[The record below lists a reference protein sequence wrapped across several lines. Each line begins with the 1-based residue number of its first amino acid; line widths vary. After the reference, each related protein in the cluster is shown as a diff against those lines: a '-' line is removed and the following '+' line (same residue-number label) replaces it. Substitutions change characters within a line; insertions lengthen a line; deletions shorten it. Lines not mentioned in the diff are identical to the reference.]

1 MAAKG
6 INGVAVASLGAGAL
20 FVYAGVKGYSIPHAV
35 QAIVRGQPPST
46 GGQANPVTT
55 PGDGTGTTTA
65 AGIPAA
71 GIGSGAAAAAAG
83 GRYSNAQ
90 LQSLWIMAGGN
101 PAKAAVAACIADA
114 ESSGNTT
121 ATSPN
126 PDGGTNAGLWQ
137 LDTPGGKGA
146 GYTVQQLFSAITN
159 ARVAVS
165 ASSNGTD
172 WSAWATHSDCG
183 V

>member
-1 MAAKG
+1 MPAKG
-6 INGVAVASLGAGAL
+6 INGVAVAALGAGSL
-20 FVYAGVKGYSIPHAV
+20 FVYAGIKGYSIPHAV

-46 GGQANPVTT
+46 GGQANPISGPASSTAPGT
-55 PGDGTGTTTA
+55 PAPG
-65 AGIPAA
+65 

-101 PAKAAVAACIADA
+101 PAKAAIAACIADA
-114 ESSGNTT
+114 ESSGNPA

-146 GYTVQQLFSAITN
+146 GYTVAQLQQASTN
-159 ARVAVS
+159 ARVAVR

-172 WSAWATHSDCG
+172 WSAWATHADCG